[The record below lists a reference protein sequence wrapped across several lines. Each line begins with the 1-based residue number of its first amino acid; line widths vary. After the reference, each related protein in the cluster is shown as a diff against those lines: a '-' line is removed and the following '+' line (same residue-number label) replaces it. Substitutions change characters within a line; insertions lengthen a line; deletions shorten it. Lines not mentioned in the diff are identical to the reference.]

1 MARTR
6 WLLGLVLVIQ
16 FLALYL
22 PGSTIQGPTLLPPG
36 SDKIIHFLLFAAPA
50 FLLRRVTPRWWPIWL
65 LTLHAPVSELA
76 QWAWV
81 PNRSGELLDVV
92 ADLLG
97 VGVGCLLAA
106 AGRKR

>member
-36 SDKIIHFLLFAAPA
+36 SDKVIHFLLFAAPA

-65 LTLHAPVSELA
+65 LALHAPISELV